1 MIARVSFVRQVLL
14 APRVLLARPVL
25 LAPAVSL
32 VLATSIALAPGG
44 VRAAARPAR
53 GAPAA
58 QPRSAPAQEPAAV
71 DLLVELL
78 AAGTSPERAMSALD
92 GLAKLADPRG
102 FEAAELYAGHRRP
115 EVRLHAVKALAA
127 LADARAVAPL
137 LDRLGDESPDVRAA
151 AAAALAERRE
161 ASAAPRLL
169 RLVRR
174 GDLGAAAP
182 LGRLAAPEMLAE
194 LREQQGGIK
203 DDVLATALG
212 SSLRRDDIGDGERV
226 DTLKAIGKLHG
237 AEATAAIA
245 DYLASIP
252 PKDNR
257 ASRREAQRLLDERG
271 GER

>member
-1 MIARVSFVRQVLL
+1 MITRASATRLVSL
-14 APRVLLARPVL
+14 ALAIGL
-25 LAPAVSL
+25 ALAPA
-32 VLATSIALAPGG
+32 G
-44 VRAAARPAR
+44 VRAAGRPGR
-53 GAPAA
+53 GAPA
-58 QPRSAPAQEPAAV
+58 QSRSAPAQEPAVV

-78 AAGTSPERAMSALD
+78 AAGTSPERAIAALSA
-92 GLAKLADPRG
+92 LAKLGDPRG
-102 FEAAELYAGHRRP
+102 FEAAELYAVHRRP
-115 EVRLHAVKALAA
+115 EVRREAVKALAA
-127 LADARAVAPL
+127 LADPRAVAPL
-137 LDRLGDESPDVRAA
+137 LDRLGDDSADVRAA
-151 AAAALAERRE
+151 AATALAERHE

-182 LGRLAAPEMLAE
+182 LGRLATPDTLAE

-212 SSLRRDDIGDGERV
+212 SSLRRDDIGDGVRI

-237 AEATAAIA
+237 IEATAAIA

-252 PKDNR
+252 AKDNR

>member
-1 MIARVSFVRQVLL
+1 VTTRAIIATRLVSF
-14 APRVLLARPVL
+14 AMA
-25 LAPAVSL
+25 AA
-32 VLATSIALAPGG
+32 IALVPAG

-53 GAPAA
+53 GAPA
-58 QPRSAPAQEPAAV
+58 QPRSAPAQDPAVA

-78 AAGTSPERAMSALD
+78 AAGTSPERAIAAL
-92 GLAKLADPRG
+92 GALAKLADPRG
-102 FEAAELYAGHRRP
+102 LEAAELYAGHRRP
-115 EVRLHAVKALAA
+115 EVRREAVKALAA
-127 LADARAVAPL
+127 LRDPRAVAPL
-137 LDRLGDESPDVRAA
+137 LDRLGDESADVRAA
-151 AAAALAERRE
+151 AATALAERHE
-161 ASAAPRLL
+161 ASAVPRLV

-182 LGRLAAPEMLAE
+182 LGRLATPDTLAE

-212 SSLRRDDIGDGERV
+212 SSLRRDDIGDGVRI

-245 DYLASIP
+245 DYLSSIP
-252 PKDNR
+252 AKDNR
-257 ASRREAQRLLDERG
+257 ASRREAQQLLDERG

>member
-1 MIARVSFVRQVLL
+1 MITRASSTRLVSL
-14 APRVLLARPVL
+14 ALAAGL
-25 LAPAVSL
+25 ALAPA
-32 VLATSIALAPGG
+32 G

-53 GAPAA
+53 GAPA
-58 QPRSAPAQEPAAV
+58 QPRNTPAQDPAVV

-78 AAGTSPERAMSALD
+78 AAGTSPARAISAL
-92 GLAKLADPRG
+92 GALAKVGDARG
-102 FEAAELYAGHRRP
+102 FEAAELYAVHRRP
-115 EVRLHAVKALAA
+115 EVRLQAVRALAA
-127 LADARAVAPL
+127 LADPRAVAPL
-137 LDRLGDESPDVRAA
+137 LDRLGDDSAEVRAA
-151 AAAALAERRE
+151 AATALAERHE

-182 LGRLAAPEMLAE
+182 LGRLATPDTLAE

-212 SSLRRDDIGDGERV
+212 SSLQRDDIGDGARI

-237 AEATAAIA
+237 IEATAAIA

-252 PKDNR
+252 AKDNR

>member
-1 MIARVSFVRQVLL
+1 MITRASSTRLVSL
-14 APRVLLARPVL
+14 ALAAGL
-25 LAPAVSL
+25 ALAPAQR
-32 VLATSIALAPGG
+32 ARGG
-44 VRAAARPAR
+44 AAGARRGGAASQHAGAGPRSRRFADRAARRGHVPRARI
-53 GAPAA
+53 
-58 QPRSAPAQEPAAV
+58 
-71 DLLVELL
+71 
-78 AAGTSPERAMSALD
+78 SALD
-92 GLAKLADPRG
+92 ALAKVGDARG
-102 FEAAELYAGHRRP
+102 FEAAELYAVHRRP
-115 EVRLHAVKALAA
+115 EVRLHAVRALAA
-127 LADARAVAPL
+127 LADPRAVAPL
-137 LDRLGDESPDVRAA
+137 LDRLGDDSPEVRAA
-151 AAAALAERRE
+151 AATALAERHE

-182 LGRLAAPEMLAE
+182 LGRLATPDTLAE

-212 SSLRRDDIGDGERV
+212 SSLRRDDIGDGARI

-237 AEATAAIA
+237 IEATAAIA

-252 PKDNR
+252 AKDNR